1 MKKQN
6 ITLSFALAAIF
17 SSSVAF
23 AEAEVTGK
31 IVHET
36 AAFTQGGI
44 GIGAATSVTQTA
56 DSHGQD
62 IFKIATHAKVFVDGD
77 VSDSATYHVEIN
89 AFKDLDADAVF
100 DSNESY
106 TQNDLLREAYVDTE
120 VEGVSLRVGKQ
131 QVVWGTADGMKLLDS
146 INPTD
151 FSEMAQNQM
160 EDSRLPVWMINAETD
175 DASGGNWQLVL
186 SEAKGNKIAGMGTS
200 SATANTHTNGDSGHS
215 FIMKG
220 ADTLT
225 GKVHGFMNM
234 APALGKV
241 ATFFASGGQ
250 GLAAIDTVGGNGNT
264 GMQNLRASYADDT
277 VAEFVGDY
285 ALNKDLGAAAT
296 AAGGS
301 YTDFRSLCAN
311 GQGASGDQ
319 KLCDAFGLDVIA
331 ETVGQGGN
339 NDVTNLIDA
348 NTSGVENSVAGWNT
362 GADSNSLF
370 EYMDQATF
378 GTFAAFVNMNTKYVV
393 NEPSGMNTGLRY
405 KGSTQSG
412 LNYSLNYLDRDDAM
426 PYVDISW
433 ENTAGNGLYTSTNAT
448 NNTVYLW
455 NDVNK
460 TDLHDVNDDGV
471 ATMVMTE
478 NHAKIKSF
486 GGSFDTAIETKA
498 LGPVVLRG
506 EFMYDKDVMTTI
518 IDKAQLRIGNAIGAI
533 TSKKGDRFSYVLG
546 ADITRLTNM
555 MVSAQFIQIR
565 NLDYVDTTTTID
577 ATLSGIT
584 NVTGDK
590 YTADP
595 SAMHMTNGLQKAEEN
610 KEFISVFL
618 SKPFG
623 ASGEHRWNNITMFE
637 ENGGLWN
644 RLDAEYS
651 IDDDT
656 QATVEYN
663 KYWGDEDT
671 QFGQLA
677 KSSNIQVGV
686 KYSF

>member
-1 MKKQN
+1 
-6 ITLSFALAAIF
+6 
-17 SSSVAF
+17 VAF

-160 EDSRLPVWMINAETD
+160 EDSRLPIWMINAETETGN
-175 DASGGNWQLVL
+175 GGSVQLIL
-186 SEAKGNKIAGMGTS
+186 SEARGNKIAGMGIA
-200 SATANTHTNGDSGHS
+200 SATAATSHTNGDSGHS

-250 GLAAIDTVGGNGNT
+250 GLASITALAANGLN
-264 GMQNLRASYADDT
+264 GMANLTSAYADDT

-296 AAGGS
+296 AVAGS
-301 YTDFRSLCAN
+301 YSDFRALCGN
-311 GQGASGDQ
+311 GQDTT
-319 KLCDAFGLDVIA
+319 LCDAYGLDFIA
-331 ETVGQGGN
+331 ESTAQGL
-339 NDVTNLIDA
+339 NDNVTNLIDA

-362 GADSNSLF
+362 GTESNSLF

-378 GTFAAFVNMNTKYVV
+378 GTFAAFVNMKSKYLVEEASGLNTALKY
-393 NEPSGMNTGLRY
+393 TGAQ
-405 KGSTQSG
+405 GG
-412 LNYSLNYLDRDDAM
+412 LNYSLNYLNRDDAM
-426 PYVDISW
+426 PYVDVSFQ
-433 ENTAGNGLYTSTNAT
+433 NTAGNTLTMDHSAT
-448 NNTVYLW
+448 NNTVTLYTDSSKGTAH
-455 NDVNK
+455 NVN
-460 TDLHDVNDDGV
+460 THGAAV
-471 ATMVMTE
+471 MVFKE
-478 NHAKIKSF
+478 KHAPIQSF
-486 GGSFDTAIETKA
+486 GGSFDTAIETGA
-498 LGPVVLRG
+498 VGPVVLRG
-506 EFMYDKDVMTTI
+506 EFMYDKDVMTPVV
-518 IDKAQLRIGNAIGAI
+518 DRAYLRIGHAVKALTNQ
-533 TSKKGDRFSYVLG
+533 KGDRFSYVLG

-565 NLDYVDTTTTID
+565 NLDFVDSTTTID
-577 ATLSGIT
+577 ASQSGIET
-584 NVTGDK
+584 VTGAR
-590 YTADP
+590 YTANP
-595 SAMHMTNGLQKAEEN
+595 ATMHMTNGLQKAEEN
-610 KEFISVFL
+610 TEFVSVFL

-623 ASGEHRWNNITMFE
+623 ASGEHRWNNITMYE

-663 KYWGDEDT
+663 KYWGNENT

-677 KSSNIQVGV
+677 ASSNIQVGV

>member
-1 MKKQN
+1 
-6 ITLSFALAAIF
+6 
-17 SSSVAF
+17 
-23 AEAEVTGK
+23 
-31 IVHET
+31 VHET

-77 VSDSATYHVEIN
+77 VTDSTTYHVELN
-89 AFKDLDADAVF
+89 AFADLGDDAVGDY

-106 TQNDLLREAYVDTE
+106 TQRDFLREAYVDTE
-120 VEGVSLRVGKQ
+120 TNGVSLRIGKQ

-160 EDSRLPVWMINAETD
+160 EDSRLPIWMINAETD
-175 DASGGNWQLVL
+175 IEGGNVQLIL
-186 SEAKGNKIAGMGTS
+186 SEARGNKIAGMGIASAAATS
-200 SATANTHTNGDSGHS
+200 HKNGDAGQA

-220 ADTLT
+220 VDTLT

-250 GLAAIDTVGGNGNT
+250 GLASITALASNGFN
-264 GMQNLRASYADDT
+264 GMKNLTTAYADDT

-296 AAGGS
+296 AVAGS
-301 YTDFRSLCAN
+301 YSDFRALCGS
-311 GQGASGDQ
+311 GQDAT
-319 KLCDAFGLDVIA
+319 LCDAYGLDAIA
-331 ETVGQGGN
+331 EGNGGN
-339 NDVTNLIDA
+339 NNVTNLIDA

-362 GADSNSLF
+362 GVESNSLF

-378 GTFAAFVNMNTKYVV
+378 GTFAAFVNLKSKYLVEEASGVNTALKY
-393 NEPSGMNTGLRY
+393 TGAQ
-405 KGSTQSG
+405 GG
-412 LNYSLNYLDRDDAM
+412 LNYSLNYLNRDDAM
-426 PYVDISW
+426 PYVDVSFQ
-433 ENTAGNGLYTSTNAT
+433 NTAGNTLTMDHSAT
-448 NNTVYLW
+448 NNTVTLYTDSSKGTAH
-455 NDVNK
+455 NVN
-460 TDLHDVNDDGV
+460 THGAAV
-471 ATMVMTE
+471 MVFKE
-478 NHAKIKSF
+478 KHAPIQSF
-486 GGSFDTAIETKA
+486 GGSFDTAIETGA
-498 LGPVVLRG
+498 VGPVVLRG
-506 EFMYDKDVMTTI
+506 EFMYDKDVMTPVV
-518 IDKAQLRIGNAIGAI
+518 DRAYLRIGHAVKALTNQ
-533 TSKKGDRFSYVLG
+533 KGDRFSYVLG

-565 NLDYVDTTTTID
+565 NLDFVDSTTTID
-577 ATLSGIT
+577 ASQSGIET
-584 NVTGDK
+584 VTGAR
-590 YTADP
+590 YTANP
-595 SAMHMTNGLQKAEEN
+595 ATMHMTNGLQKAEEN
-610 KEFISVFL
+610 TEFVSVFL

-623 ASGEHRWNNITMFE
+623 ASGEHRWNNITMYE

-663 KYWGDEDT
+663 KYWGNENT

-677 KSSNIQVGV
+677 ASSNIQVGV

>member
-6 ITLSFALAAIF
+6 IKLSFALAAIF

-31 IVHET
+31 IVHES
-36 AAFTQGGI
+36 AAFTQSGI
-44 GIGAATSVTQTA
+44 GIGAATTLGQTA

-62 IFKIATHAKVFVDGD
+62 IFKMATHAKVFVDGD

-89 AFKDLDADAVF
+89 AFKDLESDAVF

-120 VEGVSLRVGKQ
+120 TNGISIRAGKQ
-131 QVVWGTADGMKLLDS
+131 QVVWGTADGMKLLDT

-160 EDSRLPVWMINAETD
+160 EDSRIPVWMINAETD

-186 SEAKGNKIAGMGTS
+186 SEAKSNKIAGMGTA
-200 SATANTHTNGDSGHS
+200 SAAATSHTNGDSGHS

-250 GLAAIDTVGGNGNT
+250 GLASITTPASNDLT
-264 GMQNLRASYADDT
+264 GMQNLTAAYGDDT

-296 AAGGS
+296 AVAGS
-301 YTDFRSLCAN
+301 YSDFRSLCGN
-311 GQGASGDQ
+311 GQDAT
-319 KLCDAFGLDVIA
+319 LCDAYGLDQIA
-331 ETVGQGGN
+331 ELSTQGGN
-339 NDVTNLIDA
+339 QDVTNLIDA

-362 GADSNSLF
+362 GTESNSLF

-378 GTFAAFVNMNTKYVV
+378 GTFAAFVNMNSKYVV
-393 NEPSGMNTGLRY
+393 EDPSGMNTGLRY

-426 PYVDISW
+426 PYVDVSFQ
-433 ENTAGNGLYTSTNAT
+433 NTSGAKLYMGQSTT
-448 NNTVYLW
+448 NNTVTLY
-455 NDVNK
+455 NDAAK
-460 TDLHDVNDDGV
+460 TDAHYVNDDGV

-478 NHAKIKSF
+478 KHAKIKSF
-486 GGSFDTAIETKA
+486 GGSFDTAVETGA
-498 LGPVVLRG
+498 VGPIVLRG
-506 EFMYDKDVMTTI
+506 EFIYDKDVMTPI
-518 IDKAQLRIGNAIGAI
+518 VDKAKLRIGHAVDALSN
-533 TSKKGDRFSYVLG
+533 KKGDRFSYVLG
-546 ADITRLTNM
+546 VDITRLTNM
-555 MVSAQFIQIR
+555 MVSVQFIQIR

-577 ATLSGIT
+577 ATQSGIT
-584 NVTGDK
+584 TVTGAR

-623 ASGEHRWNNITMFE
+623 ASGEHRWNNIVMFE

-651 IDDDT
+651 INDDT
-656 QATVEYN
+656 QAIVEYN
-663 KYWGDEDT
+663 KYWGDENT

-677 KSSNIQVGV
+677 KSSNVQVGV